1 MPCWERFADQP
12 EDYRNSVLPAG
23 CTKRVS
29 VEAGVSL
36 GWDRWV
42 GPEGAMIA
50 IERFGSSA
58 PATDIFKAFG
68 FTPDHIADVARRV
81 LTGDLFGV
89 ISPPPDHEANQPFGG
104 DEPTVK
110 G

>member
-1 MPCWERFADQP
+1 M
-12 EDYRNSVLPAG
+12 
-23 CTKRVS
+23 KRVS

-58 PATDIFKAFG
+58 PAADIFKAFG
-68 FTPDHIADVARRV
+68 FTPEHVADVAVACSPATSRAS
-81 LTGDLFGV
+81 

-104 DEPTVK
+104 DEPKVT